1 MGGITIGGLATGL
14 DTNSI
19 IDQLTS
25 LERRRRVDL
34 LEIDRLEA
42 EAKKSALQTF
52 NTKLASLLA
61 AVDALKNA
69 DTAISRT
76 ASSSDEST
84 VQISAG
90 TGATPGSTE
99 LTVTALARGSIAVS
113 GSGVSSSTATIASGA
128 GTFEF
133 AVGSGA
139 TQSVAVDATT
149 TLTELASAINDLG
162 AGVSASTVNL
172 GTDASPDYRLRIAS
186 IATGSSNDITI
197 SNDDTN
203 IAVAVSQAAQDASF
217 TVSGFATPVTRE
229 SNTFSDVI
237 PGTTLSLGSTGGPVT
252 VTVSTDES
260 GVASKLEAVAAAY
273 NDLVSFVDQNSDVIQ
288 DTSSEDGNVVA
299 GPLAF
304 DSTVRNILGGLRSAF
319 SNGVTGLGG
328 SFTLLAE
335 VGLTTNQD
343 GTVSFDSSKLNAA
356 LGQDENAV
364 RELFAGDGTADGAF
378 DRLSDYIGSVTGSG
392 GFLEIR
398 TNGLTEEIEALG
410 ERIEAGE
417 RAVEV
422 FEADLIAQFASLEV
436 LVSGLQSQGAFLSS
450 VLTAPPSAS

>member
-19 IDQLTS
+19 IDQLTN

-34 LEIDRLEA
+34 LQIDRLEA

-52 NTKLASLLA
+52 NTKLATLLT
-61 AVDALKNA
+61 AVDALRNA
-69 DTAISRT
+69 DTAIARQ
-76 ASSSDEST
+76 ASSSDEGT
-84 VQISAG
+84 IEITAG
-90 TGATPGSTE
+90 SGATPGSTE
-99 LTVTALARGSIAVS
+99 ITVNTLARGAIAVS
-113 GSGVSSSTATIASGA
+113 GSGVTSSSSTIASGA

-133 AVGSGA
+133 SVGGGA

-149 TLTELASAINDLG
+149 TLDDLAAAINDLG

-172 GTDASPDYRLRIAS
+172 GNESSPDYRLRLAS
-186 IATGSSNDITI
+186 LSTGSSSSITV
-197 SNDDTN
+197 SNDDTD
-203 IAVAVSQAAQDASF
+203 IAIAVSQQAEDASF

-237 PGTTLSLGSTGGPVT
+237 PGTTLSLQSTGGPVT
-252 VTVSTDES
+252 LTVSTDES

-273 NDLVSFVDQNSDVIQ
+273 NDLVAFVDENSDVVQ
-288 DTSSEDGNVVA
+288 DTTSEDGDVIS

-304 DSTVRNILGGLRSAF
+304 DSTVRNILAGLRGAF
-319 SNGVTGLGG
+319 SNGVEGLSGQY
-328 SFTLLAE
+328 TLLAE

-343 GTVSFDSSKLNAA
+343 GTVSFDSTKLSEA
-356 LGQDENAV
+356 LSADENAV
-364 RELFAGDGTADGAF
+364 RELFAGSSSVDGAF
-378 DRLSDYIGSVTGSG
+378 DRVHGYIESATGSG

-398 TNGLTEEIEALG
+398 TNGLTDEIEAIG
-410 ERIEAGE
+410 DRIEAGE
-417 RAVEV
+417 RAVAA

-450 VLTAPPSAS
+450 VLTQPTT